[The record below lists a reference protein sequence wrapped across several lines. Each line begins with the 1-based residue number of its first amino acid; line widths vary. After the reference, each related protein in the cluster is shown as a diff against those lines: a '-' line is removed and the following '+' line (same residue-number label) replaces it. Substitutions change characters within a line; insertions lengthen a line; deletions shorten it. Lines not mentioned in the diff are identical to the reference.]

1 MSYLRQIASGRTSSI
16 HELSDRVALGRRA
29 DCHIVIDDPT
39 VSALH
44 AWLELREQTYWL
56 SDAGSTN
63 GVRLAGHLVTDP
75 VPLKDGDLFSL
86 GTCDFQLLE
95 HLPTD
100 LHKTLKIKKAG
111 YPGFITPSKI
121 LSGGGI
127 GV

>member
-1 MSYLRQIASGRTSSI
+1 MSYLRQIAHGRTSSI

-44 AWLELREQTYWL
+44 AWLDKREQTYWL

-63 GVRLAGHLVTDP
+63 GVRLAGHLIAES
-75 VPLKDGDLFSL
+75 VPLKDGDTFSL

-95 HLPTD
+95 QLPTD
-100 LHKTLKIKKAG
+100 LHKTLKIKKSWL
-111 YPGFITPSKI
+111 PGVYYTK
-121 LSGGGI
+121 
-127 GV
+127 